1 MTVDNHLSSSV
12 PHARRGTLLIFLI
25 CGVAL
30 ASWAPMVPFA
40 KQRLHLNDAE
50 LGALLLFL
58 GVGAILTMPMTG
70 FLIRRFGCRK
80 VMITASLVLGI
91 ILPCLLLVN
100 SVITM
105 AVALFIFGAGIGAI
119 DVSMN
124 AHALAVQKL
133 HGKHIMSSFHGM
145 FSVGGLIGALGLGF
159 LIKLGL
165 SEIWSAVCVGA
176 LLILISAMQYSAL
189 LSKETEQKLEESST
203 SSSTHINALGQS
215 SVWLNKKVLFLGS
228 MCFIL
233 FLAEGAVLDWGALFL
248 QEERQISLEM
258 AGAGFAFF
266 SVAMAVMRLAGDKLI
281 EKFQP
286 EKIVM
291 IGSLIG
297 AVGFFLIILTPWVY
311 SALAGFTLLG
321 LGVAN
326 VIPVLFSRGAE
337 IEGIASSRS
346 LPAITTLGYAG
357 QLIGPA
363 FLGFVAFSTSLPAA
377 LGVAG
382 MLLLVVS
389 FSYLLI
395 IKR

>member
-1 MTVDNHLSSSV
+1 
-12 PHARRGTLLIFLI
+12 
-25 CGVAL
+25 
-30 ASWAPMVPFA
+30 MVPFA

-70 FLIRRFGCRK
+70 YLIRRFGCRN
-80 VMITASLVLGI
+80 VMITASLVLGL
-91 ILPCLLLVN
+91 ILPCLILVN
-100 SVITM
+100 SVPAM
-105 AVALFIFGAGIGAI
+105 AVALFVFGAGIGTI

-159 LIKLGL
+159 LIKTGL
-165 SEIWSAVCVGA
+165 SETWAAICVGA
-176 LLILISAMQYSAL
+176 LLILVSVLQYNAL
-189 LSKETEQKLEESST
+189 LSHAIEQKIEKNNNKATEESGGGLS
-203 SSSTHINALGQS
+203 G
-215 SVWLNKKVLFLGS
+215 VWLNRKVLFLGA

-248 QEERQISLEM
+248 REERQISLEM

-266 SVAMAVMRLAGDKLI
+266 SVAMAVMRLAGDRLI
-281 EKFQP
+281 DKFQP

-291 IGSLIG
+291 VGSFVG
-297 AVGFFLIILTPWVY
+297 ACGFFLVIFTPWVY
-311 SALAGFTLLG
+311 SALVGFTLLG

-326 VIPVLFSRGAE
+326 VIPLLFSSGAE
-337 IEGIASSRS
+337 IKGLAASRS

-363 FLGFVAFSTSLPAA
+363 FLGFVAFSTSLPVA

-382 MLLLVVS
+382 ILLLVVS
-389 FSYLLI
+389 FSYLWLV
-395 IKR
+395 RR

>member
-1 MTVDNHLSSSV
+1 
-12 PHARRGTLLIFLI
+12 
-25 CGVAL
+25 
-30 ASWAPMVPFA
+30 
-40 KQRLHLNDAE
+40 
-50 LGALLLFL
+50 
-58 GVGAILTMPMTG
+58 
-70 FLIRRFGCRK
+70 
-80 VMITASLVLGI
+80 
-91 ILPCLLLVN
+91 
-100 SVITM
+100 M

-281 EKFQP
+281 EKLQA